1 MPSAAA
7 EPVETTRQL
16 DGQELHVIDGL
27 FRPDIVRLVFEI
39 LKRQSF
45 TLSDYDSDETAY
57 LRHWKAEF
65 PPDYF
70 NANPALKL
78 WHGSIVSRARQIFAD
93 RAIALDRVHCN
104 NHLYGDLQHAHT
116 DIVPGVTALYFANPE
131 WQDDWQGETVFYD
144 RTGEPFH
151 ALAPKPGRVLV
162 FDGGIVHRGGV
173 PSRKCFEP
181 RLSVAFK
188 FHEDK
193 A

>member
-7 EPVETTRQL
+7 EPFATPRQL

-27 FRPDIVRLVFEI
+27 FRP
-39 LKRQSF
+39 
-45 TLSDYDSDETAY
+45 
-57 LRHWKAEF
+57 
-65 PPDYF
+65 
-70 NANPALKL
+70 
-78 WHGSIVSRARQIFAD
+78 
-93 RAIALDRVHCN
+93 
-104 NHLYGDLQHAHT
+104 

-144 RTGEPFH
+144 RAGEPFH
-151 ALAPKPGRVLV
+151 AVAPKPGRVLV

-188 FHEDK
+188 FLEEK